1 MVTLLHPD
9 DERCDCCCM
18 QRVVPVLSRS
28 SCAGGILKL
37 PVISGLLTL
46 NIFVF
51 ICVFCSA
58 SGIRVAD
65 LNLFSSSHLCVFA
78 LPVIS
83 CVAVLKWSVVFG
95 VCAVY
100 D

>member
-1 MVTLLHPD
+1 
-9 DERCDCCCM
+9 M
-18 QRVVPVLSRS
+18 QRVVPVLSRR
-28 SCAGGILKL
+28 SCAGGILKPEVAWVLTLINSFVSFAL
-37 PVISGLLTL
+37 PVIS
-46 NIFVF
+46 
-51 ICVFCSA
+51 C
-58 SGIRVAD
+58 VAD

-83 CVAVLKWSVVFG
+83 CVAVLKWSVLFG